1 MDQKINTLILDA
13 SPLITQPAAQLMQY
27 AENFFTTP
35 GVFLELKDDNVKKQ
49 LFIWGDKLKIRHPK
63 STFIKK
69 VQDVARLTGDLA
81 VLSTNDLHVIALA
94 YELESE
100 LNSGKSLRSFPGER
114 VSSQN
119 DTIKEKPKNKTEI
132 LKDTNS
138 DSAKL
143 NEEASEREIAHPESS
158 VPEID
163 DDNTSKANFSKEL
176 DENKSDDGF
185 IVVKPKR
192 NPKSGRKTEKA
203 VNPEKEK
210 IIETTTPTTQQNGNE
225 EENSSRRPDAENKA
239 EIPDDQ
245 SDDDGD
251 WITPDN
257 LMSEMLKDSAKVQ
270 QTAEGLAD
278 IKVAMST
285 ADFACQNVALR
296 IGIHLM
302 NYTTG
307 MRIKRVNSY
316 MYRCHAC
323 FKLVPLSKNGLPRH
337 FCPSCGGNTL
347 KKCSVSVNSKTGELI
362 PHLKKNYVWNTR
374 GEKYSLSSPQS
385 KNASRRQGNAGYQHD
400 KLKRGDE
407 VLLLREDQKEYQQA
421 ILNEQRLRRQNEKL
435 LEDWVGGGSADNF
448 ISPFTNT
455 QHIKQSGVKIGKGR
469 RANASKK
476 KK

>member
-49 LFIWGDKLKIRHPK
+49 LFVWGDRLKIRHPK

-69 VQDVARLTGDLA
+69 VQDFARLTGDLA

-100 LNSGKSLRSFPGER
+100 LNNGKSLRSFPGER
-114 VSSQN
+114 ITSQK
-119 DTIKEKPKNKTEI
+119 DAYKENPRDKTDISKEP
-132 LKDTNS
+132 
-138 DSAKL
+138 DSNTAKL
-143 NEEASEREIAHPESS
+143 NEPASEEKEITHPPSS
-158 VPEID
+158 LPDVD
-163 DDNTSKANFSKEL
+163 DKNTLKVDSSKE
-176 DENKSDDGF
+176 DESQSNDGF
-185 IVVKPKR
+185 IVVKSKK
-192 NPKSGRKTEKA
+192 NPKGGQKTKKA
-203 VNPEKEK
+203 TTPEKEK
-210 IIETTTPTTQQNGNE
+210 ITETTTPKTQQTGD
-225 EENSSRRPDAENKA
+225 EENSSRQPGADKKA
-239 EIPDDQ
+239 ESLDEQ
-245 SDDDGD
+245 SDDDGN

-257 LMSEMLKDSAKVQ
+257 LVSEMLKDSAKVQ

-278 IKVAMST
+278 IKVALTSG
-285 ADFACQNVALR
+285 DFACQNVALR

-374 GEKYSLSSPQS
+374 GDKYTLSSPQS
-385 KNASRRQGNAGYQHD
+385 KNASKRQGNAGYQHD